1 MPALLIALCV
11 GTLTVQSI
19 FTKQY
24 SLKGLSGDYT
34 FGACKVLFAFL
45 FFLFTTK
52 DLSITAQILPYSLG
66 FAAAYTAAIAATI
79 FAIKTGP
86 LAISS
91 LILSYSLI
99 IPTMYGFL
107 FRHEPVGLLKCVGI
121 AFLLVSLFLVRNESK
136 GTEEKKVSG
145 KWLFFISV
153 AFVGNGMCSVV
164 QNAQQYRFG
173 GVQNGNF
180 MVAALFISLVALVVL
195 AVIFERKTFL
205 PVLRQGSLYA
215 AAEGLCNGAT
225 NLLVMV
231 IIGMVASSVFFP
243 VLSCGQ
249 MILIFV
255 ISAVFYKERFIPRQI
270 AGLGCGLAAL
280 VLLNL

>member
-34 FGACKVLFAFL
+34 FGASKVLFAFL
-45 FFLFTTK
+45 FFLVTTK
-52 DLSITAQILPYSLG
+52 DLAITAQILPYSLG
-66 FAAAYTAAIAATI
+66 FAAAYTTAIVTTI

-107 FRHEPVGLLKCVGI
+107 FRHEPVGLAKCIGI
-121 AFLLVSLFLVRNESK
+121 GLLLVSLFLVRSENSGE
-136 GTEEKKVSG
+136 EEKKVTG
-145 KWLFFISV
+145 KWLLFISV

-164 QNAQQYRFG
+164 QNAQQYKFG
-173 GVQNGNF
+173 GAQNGNF
-180 MVAALFISLVALVVL
+180 MVLALFISFIALVIL
-195 AVIFERKTFL
+195 AAVFERKTFL
-205 PVLRQGSLYA
+205 PVLKQGSLYA

-231 IIGMVASSVFFP
+231 IIGMVATSVFFP
-243 VLSCGQ
+243 VLSCCQ
-249 MILIFV
+249 MILIFI
-255 ISAVFYKERFIPRQI
+255 ISAVFYKERFLPRQL
-270 AGLGCGLAAL
+270 AGLGFGLAAL

>member
-1 MPALLIALCV
+1 M
-11 GTLTVQSI
+11 
-19 FTKQY
+19 
-24 SLKGLSGDYT
+24 
-34 FGACKVLFAFL
+34 
-45 FFLFTTK
+45 
-52 DLSITAQILPYSLG
+52 
-66 FAAAYTAAIAATI
+66 
-79 FAIKTGP
+79 
-86 LAISS
+86 
-91 LILSYSLI
+91 
-99 IPTMYGFL
+99 
-107 FRHEPVGLLKCVGI
+107 
-121 AFLLVSLFLVRNESK
+121 
-136 GTEEKKVSG
+136 
-145 KWLFFISV
+145 
-153 AFVGNGMCSVV
+153 

-270 AGLGCGLAAL
+270 AGLVCGLAAL